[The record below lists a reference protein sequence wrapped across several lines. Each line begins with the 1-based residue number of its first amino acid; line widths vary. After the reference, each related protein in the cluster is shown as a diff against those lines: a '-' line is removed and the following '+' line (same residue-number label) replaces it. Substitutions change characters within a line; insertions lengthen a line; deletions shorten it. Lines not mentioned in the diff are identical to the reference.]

1 VQSPAASPVVS
12 IITPAHNSEAYLQGS
27 VDSAIAQSFTDFELL
42 IVDDGSIDGTL
53 ALARHLAQRDQRVRV
68 LMRSDRGGTAAGR
81 NLAMRHARGAFFAL
95 LDSDDIWHPT
105 FLQAQMEILRRLPDV
120 DVVSGNAYNLGGGFD
135 GQPLSSIALDPRP
148 IRLIDMLEH
157 ENAVCIMSVLRRTV
171 YDTIGGF
178 DETMKVSEDYDF
190 WIRAALAGFRF
201 VQNPVPLA
209 DYRRRADS
217 ASSDEIAMLQGIV
230 RVLRRTRAGCADL
243 PDAVAAIDRQV
254 ARFEEQRL
262 LARAKAN
269 LLCREFASAA
279 HEFDALFGLRPSFVN
294 GVMAR
299 VSRYVPS
306 VLLWAYRTKSA
317 IRSARV
323 RLAAPSS

>member
-1 VQSPAASPVVS
+1 VS

-42 IVDDGSIDGTL
+42 IVDDGSTDGTR
-53 ALARHLAQRDQRVRV
+53 ALARQLAERDQRVRV
-68 LMRSDRGGTAAGR
+68 VMRSDRGGAAAGR

-105 FLQAQMEILRRLPDV
+105 FLQAQMEILRRLPAV

-135 GQPLSSIALDPRP
+135 GQPLSSVASDLRP

-178 DETMKVSEDYDF
+178 DETLTVSEDYDF

-230 RVLRRTRAGCADL
+230 RVLRRTRAECADL
-243 PDAVAAIDRQV
+243 PDEVAAIDRQI

-262 LARAKAN
+262 LACAKAN
-269 LLCREFASAA
+269 LLCREFESAA
-279 HEFDALFGLRPSFVN
+279 HEFDVLFKLRPTLVN
-294 GVMAR
+294 GMMAR
-299 VSRYVPS
+299 ASRHVPS

-317 IRSARV
+317 IRSGRV
-323 RLAAPSS
+323 RPVATA